1 MSTENLFS
9 EFPSLDAAAW
19 EKLILKELKGKDPST
34 IDVTLPDGS
43 SMRPFATQTNGAVD
57 GYRRGAKQHGNPW
70 RIGVEA
76 ALGDADANER
86 TLEALMGGADQIII
100 SGDKVDALPELLKD
114 VLLNGVDI
122 QRIPHAALP
131 WLLKEADRQNV
142 GLNELSLL
150 VYCPPAEMKA

>member
-57 GYRRGAKQHGNPW
+57 GYRRGAKNKATRGALAW
-70 RIGVEA
+70 RLFSEIQM
-76 ALGDADANER
+76 R
-86 TLEALMGGADQIII
+86 TTG
-100 SGDKVDALPELLKD
+100 PLK
-114 VLLNGVDI
+114 
-122 QRIPHAALP
+122 P
-131 WLLKEADRQNV
+131 
-142 GLNELSLL
+142 
-150 VYCPPAEMKA
+150 